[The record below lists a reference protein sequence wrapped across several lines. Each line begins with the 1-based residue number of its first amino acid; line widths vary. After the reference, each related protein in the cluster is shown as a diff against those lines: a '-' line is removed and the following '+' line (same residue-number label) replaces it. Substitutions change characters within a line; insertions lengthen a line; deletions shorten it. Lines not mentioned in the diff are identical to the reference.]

1 MCSKIRERVQA
12 GCGKVMSE
20 WCRIINCW
28 VFQADSNRRTFPASF
43 ELFVSNFLQKI
54 LEKNIFYHPNL
65 LCAPFAPSPAMTF
78 FFNVE
83 IQLLSPVTWSI
94 VGFKSYFYD
103 FLFFIFMFNTKTL
116 CDNSPSA
123 VSFSKSKLGVIVT
136 SDSSEMKLLLS
147 HNHNC
152 IFELF

>member
-1 MCSKIRERVQA
+1 MCSKIREHVQA

-28 VFQADSNRRTFPASF
+28 VFQADSNRRTFPVSF

-65 LCAPFAPSPAMTF
+65 PCAPFGPSPAMTF

-83 IQLLSPVTWSI
+83 IQLLSVVTWSI

-103 FLFFIFMFNTKTL
+103 FLFL
-116 CDNSPSA
+116 CLTPKHCVTIPPVLCPSA
-123 VSFSKSKLGVIVT
+123 SKLGVIVT